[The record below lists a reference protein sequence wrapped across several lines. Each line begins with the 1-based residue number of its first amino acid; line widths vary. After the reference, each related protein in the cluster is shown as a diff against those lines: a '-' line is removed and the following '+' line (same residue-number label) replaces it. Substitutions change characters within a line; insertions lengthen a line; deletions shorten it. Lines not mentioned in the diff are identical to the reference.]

1 VRIRDAPV
9 RGRGSAIVIN
19 AAWVPARVLVIAI
32 VDGFIVFNATART
45 AVAHNEEYAHS
56 QKDVDR
62 VGIHESVKKFHH
74 LVLQKCCSVKYDLYV
89 YSNPQTSWRK
99 PTNRAT

>member
-1 VRIRDAPV
+1 MRIRDVPV

-62 VGIHESVKKFHH
+62 VGIHERAVSKTKCNTPSCR
-74 LVLQKCCSVKYDLYV
+74 VLRCQEFI
-89 YSNPQTSWRK
+89 PI
-99 PTNRAT
+99 